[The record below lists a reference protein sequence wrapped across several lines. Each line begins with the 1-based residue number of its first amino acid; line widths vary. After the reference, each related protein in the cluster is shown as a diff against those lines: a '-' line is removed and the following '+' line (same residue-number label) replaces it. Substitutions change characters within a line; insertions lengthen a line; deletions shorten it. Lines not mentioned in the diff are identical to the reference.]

1 MASSTANGGRVQP
14 KNPYYGLKIVQSD
27 ISSYCIYLPTNQQ
40 IAHIVLPPTRQYIKD
55 AQALSRICKTL
66 AERWQNP

>member
-1 MASSTANGGRVQP
+1 MSNTTANGGRIQLR
-14 KNPYYGLKIVQSD
+14 NPYYGLKIVQTG
-27 ISSYCIYLPTNQQ
+27 IAAYVVYLSTNQQ
-40 IAHIVLPPTRQYIKD
+40 IAVIVLPPTRQYIKV